1 MEFVDVL
8 FPINLGPLTYK
19 CPEHL
24 IDKAHPGMLVSAPL
38 KKQITKGI
46 ILSKSSAPISDNI
59 KNISDIHG
67 ESPLLEPP
75 LLKLL
80 NWMADYYIIANK
92 GLVLKNMLP
101 QETFKKVKARSK
113 GKTEDKESNEIIE
126 IDENILAKIKDSLSK
141 REYKTFLVHA
151 PSPLYESATVTK
163 ILPQGKSAII
173 LVPEIVHI

>member
-24 IDKAHPGMLVSAPL
+24 RHKAMPGMLVSAPL
-38 KKQITKGI
+38 KNQTTKGI
-46 ILSKSSAPISDNI
+46 ILGRPSSPEAKGI
-59 KNISDIHG
+59 KTISDIHG

-92 GLVLKNMLP
+92 GLILKNMLP
-101 QETFKKVKARSK
+101 QETFKRVKARSK
-113 GKTEDKESNEIIE
+113 RSKGKTEEDKESNEIIE
-126 IDENILAKIKDSLSK
+126 IDETILSKIKESLSK

-151 PSPLYESATVTK
+151 SNPLYESAMVTK

-173 LVPEIVHI
+173 L

>member
-19 CPEHL
+19 CLEHL

-38 KKQITKGI
+38 KKQITMGI
-46 ILSKSSAPISDNI
+46 ILSKSSAPMSDNI

-80 NWMADYYIIANK
+80 NWMADYYVIANK

-101 QETFKKVKARSK
+101 QETFKRVKARSK

-126 IDENILAKIKDSLSK
+126 IDENILSKIKEALSK

-151 PSPLYESATVTK
+151 PSPLYESAMVTK
-163 ILPQGKSAII
+163 ILPQGKSAIGI
-173 LVPEIVHI
+173 NRDSDH